1 VLKNALHIR
10 FHPRLDTEH
19 ADPGAVQAG
28 SVVALSSDIFNWLLP
43 TTRRS
48 PWSPSAL
55 RLDLTPEGLDAGV
68 ELVGDFLEGLVCLPG
83 HDLEACARD
92 SGGDRSTEA

>member
-10 FHPRLDTEH
+10 FYPRLDTEH